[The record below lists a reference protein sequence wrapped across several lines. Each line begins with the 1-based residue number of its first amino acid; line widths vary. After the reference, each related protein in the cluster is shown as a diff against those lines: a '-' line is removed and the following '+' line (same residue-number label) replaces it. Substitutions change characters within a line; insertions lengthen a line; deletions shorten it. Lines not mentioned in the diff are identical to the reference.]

1 MQGKTLAEKLA
12 EAPEN
17 ARPTE
22 TPEDVRDVIDAREGD
37 GAGAPN
43 QGAPAQSGPA
53 EQSGKL
59 EEVDA
64 IVAAAKAMR
73 DGHSPAEVRQAQ
85 AKVCL
90 IVDDSRVIRKVSG
103 KIAKSLGFV
112 PVEAQD
118 GTEALAR
125 CKQAMPHLVLT
136 DWSMPE
142 MNGIEFVRRLRAI
155 PTPKPPIVVFCTS
168 KGDAK
173 DIHEGI
179 KAGADDYIVKPFEE
193 KDLRAKLEKLG
204 RG

>member
-1 MQGKTLAEKLA
+1 MHGKTLAERLA
-12 EAPEN
+12 EAPDN
-17 ARPTE
+17 ARPIE
-22 TPEDVRDVIDAREGD
+22 PPEDVRDVIDARE
-37 GAGAPN
+37 AE
-43 QGAPAQSGPA
+43 AQPSSSSA
-53 EQSGKL
+53 VR
-59 EEVDA
+59 EVDA

-73 DGHSPAEVRQAQ
+73 DGSAPDEVRQSQ
-85 AKVCL
+85 ARVCL

-103 KIAKSLGFV
+103 KIARSLGFV
-112 PVEAQD
+112 PLEAQD

-136 DWSMPE
+136 DWNMPE
-142 MNGIEFVRRLRAI
+142 MDGIEFVRLLRAI

-168 KGDAK
+168 KGDAQ

-179 KAGADDYIVKPFEE
+179 KAGADDYLVKPFEE

>member
-17 ARPTE
+17 ARPIE
-22 TPEDVRDVIDAREGD
+22 APEDVRDVIDAREGEGESD
-37 GAGAPN
+37 RRAAQRDPVD
-43 QGAPAQSGPA
+43 PAQSGGV
-53 EQSGKL
+53 EK
-59 EEVDA
+59 VDA

-73 DGHSPAEVRQAQ
+73 DGASPAEVRQTQ

-103 KIAKSLGFV
+103 KIARSLGFV

-125 CKQAMPHLVLT
+125 CKKAMPHLVLT
-136 DWSMPE
+136 DWNMPE
-142 MNGIEFVRRLRAI
+142 MNGIEFVRQLRAI

-168 KGDAK
+168 NGDAK

-179 KAGADDYIVKPFEE
+179 KAGADDYLVKPFEE
-193 KDLRAKLEKLG
+193 ADLRAKLEKHG